1 VIEKLKEKNLVD
13 LVEFF
18 DRVNDKYQD
27 TYITLNKERIFLKDN
42 WNLIKK
48 LLKYQEIYA
57 VVDKE
62 IKGIMI
68 ILREKGFRPY
78 IKLLAENRK
87 YYYNL
92 MMYLRFNF
100 MDKELFA
107 KLKND
112 NPLIEILQRKGFI
125 KVGMRGKE
133 ILLRK
138 QAIKENYKII
148 PKDNYLIDK
157 EKKLY

>member
-1 VIEKLKEKNLVD
+1 
-13 LVEFF
+13 
-18 DRVNDKYQD
+18 
-27 TYITLNKERIFLKDN
+27 
-42 WNLIKK
+42 
-48 LLKYQEIYA
+48 
-57 VVDKE
+57 
-62 IKGIMI
+62 
-68 ILREKGFRPY
+68 
-78 IKLLAENRK
+78 
-87 YYYNL
+87 
-92 MMYLRFNF
+92 MYLRFNF